1 MVELSVLGISFQEE
15 NGTPLLLLHPHGSQ
29 AILTLGIG
37 VMEAFAISIAL
48 HGASGPRPDAFPR
61 PTTHDLMV
69 TVLRALDARLVC
81 VHLTTLVE
89 NVYIAEAVLSHAG
102 GETVIDCRPS
112 DAVAIAL
119 RCGAP
124 IRASAAV
131 AALAR
136 DIDDV
141 MAILP
146 EHVRTIAAARL
157 TATPPRNAQSDLG
170 RLFAALERAA
180 ANRLTADAPPP
191 TVPPH
196 HQIEDCVRIN
206 VVSDSPPLPDP
217 LPEKVRPGPKAPQIH
232 VTLIRHTRDGKTE
245 IVNNVTVAKKRVPI
259 PEQMLVGLGLS
270 PREAEAVSEATDE
283 DRWGMLLHILAPET
297 KVPM

>member
-1 MVELSVLGISFQEE
+1 MNNGIQI
-15 NGTPLLLLHPHGSQ
+15 GTSNRQ
-29 AILTLGIG
+29 RAMFNATNTTLPQPEI
-37 VMEAFAISIAL
+37 
-48 HGASGPRPDAFPR
+48 FPR
-61 PTTHDLMV
+61 PTTHDLMA
-69 TVLRALDARLVC
+69 TVLRALNARLVC
-81 VHLTTLVE
+81 VHLTALVGD
-89 NVYIAEAVLSHAG
+89 VYIAEAVLSHAG
-102 GETVIDCRPS
+102 GETIIDCRPS

-157 TATPPRNAQSDLG
+157 AATAPRNTQSDLG

-180 ANRLTADAPPP
+180 ANRLTADAPPV
-191 TVPPH
+191 VPPH
-196 HQIEDCVRIN
+196 RQIEDRVRLN
-206 VVSDSPPLPDP
+206 VVSDSPPSPDP
-217 LPEKVRPGPKAPQIH
+217 LPEKIRPGPKSPQIR
-232 VTLIRHTRDGKTE
+232 VALIRHTRDGKTE
-245 IVNNVTVAKKRVPI
+245 IVDNVTVAKKRVPI

-270 PREAEAVSEATDE
+270 PREAEAVNEAPDE